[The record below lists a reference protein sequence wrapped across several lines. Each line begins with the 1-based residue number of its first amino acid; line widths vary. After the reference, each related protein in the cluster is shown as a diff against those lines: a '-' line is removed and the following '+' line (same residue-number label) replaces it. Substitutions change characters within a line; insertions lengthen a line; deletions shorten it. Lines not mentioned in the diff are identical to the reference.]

1 MEWYNVFLFE
11 YYALSVMEP
20 VHFDAENENLV
31 FLEYS
36 IHLDWISEKKDYII
50 LSFLLFHPLG

>member
-1 MEWYNVFLFE
+1 MELYNIFLFE
-11 YYALSVMEP
+11 YYALPVMEP

-36 IHLDWISEKKDYII
+36 IHLDWISEKKIT
-50 LSFLLFHPLG
+50 LFFLFCYSIH